1 MTIKIPDS
9 TISDKILQY
18 FGKKKDF
25 FLPKSVFVKPF
36 QLQGT
41 LLL

>member
-18 FGKKKDF
+18 FGKKRGF